1 MKYLSGMVFMN
12 VKEVLQFVDKLVVE
26 KTGKHLDDV
35 QKAVIEGTWDRKSY
49 HDIAEQSHVT
59 EGYVG
64 DIASELWQLLS
75 ELLDE
80 DIKKSNFRSTLERI
94 RIGDSQNPNICIG
107 NHNFFFGSQTVNPS
121 NQPQQTKTENK
132 PQKLYYDLT
141 LAPQIIK
148 FYNRETELKTLADWI
163 FNQNIRLI
171 SILGLSG
178 IGKTALVKR
187 LIDLNLE
194 QFEVIIW
201 RSLKYPQPLDLLVN
215 DFLYIFQEES
225 QKTIQAKLQLLFTI
239 LTEKK
244 CLIILDDMQNIFE
257 RGELAGKYNIPY
269 QDYQNFFTMLTATQH
284 QSNIILI
291 SQEKCAEMQSLDQ
304 QLYPIKC
311 LELLGLDNI
320 SILENTNLNNQDI
333 WLKLIQL
340 YEGNLIYLKE
350 VVSLIQD
357 IYDGEVADF
366 LTENSLII
374 TQNMQSHFNDL
385 FSRLSPIEQQIIL
398 ELIKSDQPI
407 SREDLKQNLLLSSVD
422 FVKGLQSLQQRYV
435 VTKIKADKILF
446 KLSAVFRE
454 YVINSCEN

>member
-1 MKYLSGMVFMN
+1 MTVT
-12 VKEVLQFVDKLVVE
+12 EVLQLMESLLYKQGKEFEDLHRE
-26 KTGKHLDDV
+26 IITGLL
-35 QKAVIEGTWDRKSY
+35 EYKSY
-49 HDIAEQSHVT
+49 REIAEGINYDP
-59 EGYVG
+59 EYVG
-64 DIASELWQLLS
+64 NISRELYDIVSNELKKLGQ
-75 ELLDE
+75 EGDV
-80 DIKKSNFRSTLERI
+80 KKSNFTTSIEKLVNSANHSFLHKLQIIKNNYINLCSNNT
-94 RIGDSQNPNICIG
+94 QNHYQDNNNQEFI
-107 NHNFFFGSQTVNPS
+107 NRVN
-121 NQPQQTKTENK
+121 TF
-132 PQKLYYDLT
+132 YHDLT

-178 IGKTALVKR
+178 IGKTALVKKFV
-187 LIDLNLE
+187 DLNLE

-215 DFLYIFQEES
+215 DFLHIFQEEP
-225 QKTIQAKLQLLFTI
+225 QNTIQAKLQQLFTI
-239 LTEKK
+239 LNEKK
-244 CLIILDDMQNIFE
+244 CLIILDDVQNIFE

-291 SQEKCAEMQSLDQ
+291 SQEKCAEMQCLDQ

-311 LELLGLDNI
+311 LELLGLDDI
-320 SILENTNLNNQDI
+320 SILENTNLNNQDV

-357 IYDGEVADF
+357 IYDGELADF

-374 TQNMQSHFNDL
+374 TQNMQSYFNDL
-385 FSRLSPIEQQIIL
+385 FNRLSPIEQQIIL
-398 ELIKSDQPI
+398 ELSKSDQLI
-407 SREDLKQNLLLSSVD
+407 SREDLKKNLPLSSVY
-422 FVKGLQSLQQRYV
+422 FVKGLQSLQQRYI

-446 KLSAVFRE
+446 KLSPVFRE